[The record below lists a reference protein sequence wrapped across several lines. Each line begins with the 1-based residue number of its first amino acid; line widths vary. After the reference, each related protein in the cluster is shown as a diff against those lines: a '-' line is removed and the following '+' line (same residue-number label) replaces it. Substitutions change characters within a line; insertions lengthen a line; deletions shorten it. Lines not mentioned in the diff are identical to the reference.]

1 MNALIKKS
9 LVILIASIT
18 LALSLWTLLAP
29 KKNYSENENRY
40 LEEFPK
46 LNADTLRDAS
56 FMKDTETYVSDHFI
70 LRDFFMTVKTIYER
84 MTGRN
89 QVNKIY
95 MCKDGYYIEEYDGLK
110 NTKRIE
116 GAIKRLSEKSTG
128 ANVRA
133 VLVPTAVS
141 IYSEKLPATAKNA
154 NQISDIKKIEDDLSE
169 TFSKINENGGSA
181 NFVNVEDALRN
192 AKDEQI
198 FYKLDHHW
206 TSIGAYT
213 AYREIAKS
221 FGFEPIERNQFDEK
235 IVSTDFKGS
244 FYSKVNDL
252 LAKPDSV
259 VEFESKRL
267 SLTVKYPDRKIET
280 DKLTA
285 DEYLSK
291 KDKYSYFLNNQN
303 SFVEVHNS
311 SAQSDRTL
319 AVVKDSYANC
329 MISFLAEH
337 FSTIYVF
344 DTRFYRSKVTDF
356 INENNVSDVLF
367 LYNMHTIDTDTGINT
382 IN

>member
-1 MNALIKKS
+1 MSGLIKKS
-9 LVILIASIT
+9 TIITIAILS
-18 LALSLWTLLAP
+18 LALSLLTVFWP

-46 LNADTLRDAS
+46 LSFDLIKDAS
-56 FMKDTETYVSDHFI
+56 FMKDCESYVSDHFI
-70 LRDFFMTVKTIYER
+70 LRDFFMTLKTVYER

-95 MCKDGYYIEEYDGLK
+95 MCRDGYYIEEYNGLR
-110 NTKRIE
+110 NTAKIE

-128 ANVRA
+128 ANIRVM
-133 VLVPTAVS
+133 LVPTAVTICDS
-141 IYSEKLPATAKNA
+141 KLPATAKNA
-154 NQISDIKKIEDDLSE
+154 DQLADIKRIENDLSGIRAE
-169 TFSKINENGGSA
+169 
-181 NFVNVEDALRN
+181 FVDVSDALRN
-192 AKDEQI
+192 ARSEQI

-206 TSIGAYT
+206 TTLGAYT
-213 AYREIAKS
+213 AYRELAKS
-221 FGFEPIERNQFDEK
+221 FGFEPIERNQFEEK

-252 LAKPDSV
+252 LAKPDSI
-259 VEFESKRL
+259 VEFKSQRL
-267 SLTVKYPDRKIET
+267 SLNVKYPDRKLET

-285 DEYLSK
+285 DEYLEK

-303 SFVEVHNS
+303 SFVEVHNEN
-311 SAQSDRTL
+311 AQSPRTL

-344 DTRFYRSKVTDF
+344 DTRFYRNKVTDF

>member
-1 MNALIKKS
+1 MSGLIKKS
-9 LVILIASIT
+9 TIITIAILS
-18 LALSLWTLLAP
+18 LALSLLTVFWP

-46 LNADTLRDAS
+46 LSFDSIKDAS
-56 FMKDTETYVSDHFI
+56 FMKDSESYVSDHFI
-70 LRDFFMTVKTIYER
+70 LRDFFMTVKTVYER

-95 MCKDGYYIEEYDGLK
+95 MCRDGYYIEEYNGLR
-110 NTKRIE
+110 NTAKIE

-128 ANVRA
+128 ANIRVM
-133 VLVPTAVS
+133 LVPTAVT
-141 IYSEKLPATAKNA
+141 ICDDKLPATAKNA
-154 NQISDIKKIEDDLSE
+154 DQLADIKRIENDLSGIRAE
-169 TFSKINENGGSA
+169 
-181 NFVNVEDALRN
+181 FVDVSDALRN
-192 AKDEQI
+192 ARSEQI

-206 TSIGAYT
+206 TTLGAYT
-213 AYREIAKS
+213 AYRELAKS
-221 FGFEPIERNQFDEK
+221 FGFEPIERNLFEEK

-252 LAKPDSV
+252 LAKPDSI
-259 VEFESKRL
+259 VEFKSQRL
-267 SLTVKYPDRKIET
+267 SLNVKYPDRKLET

-285 DEYLSK
+285 DEYLEK

-303 SFVEVHNS
+303 SFVEVHNEN
-311 SAQSDRTL
+311 AQSQRTL

-344 DTRFYRSKVTDF
+344 DTRFYRNKVTDF

>member
-1 MNALIKKS
+1 MSGLIKKS
-9 LVILIASIT
+9 TIITIAILS
-18 LALSLWTLLAP
+18 LALSLLTVFWP

-46 LNADTLRDAS
+46 LSFDSIKDAS
-56 FMKDTETYVSDHFI
+56 FMKDSENYVSDHFI
-70 LRDFFMTVKTIYER
+70 LRDFFMTVKTVYER

-95 MCKDGYYIEEYDGLK
+95 MCDDGYYIEEYDGLK

-116 GAIKRLSEKSTG
+116 GAIKRLAEKSTG
-128 ANVRA
+128 ANVR
-133 VLVPTAVS
+133 VMLVPTAVT
-141 IYSEKLPATAKNA
+141 ICDDKLPATAKNA
-154 NQISDIKKIEDDLSE
+154 DQLADIKRIENDLSGIRAE
-169 TFSKINENGGSA
+169 
-181 NFVNVEDALRN
+181 FVDVSDALRN
-192 AKDEQI
+192 ARSEQI

-206 TSIGAYT
+206 TTLGAYT
-213 AYREIAKS
+213 AYRELAKS
-221 FGFEPIERNQFDEK
+221 FGFEPIERNQFEEK

-252 LAKPDSV
+252 LAKPDSI
-259 VEFESKRL
+259 VEFRSQRL
-267 SLTVKYPDRKIET
+267 SLNVKYPDRKLET

-285 DEYLSK
+285 DEYLEK

-303 SFVEVHNS
+303 SFVEVHNEN
-311 SAQSDRTL
+311 AQSPRTL

-344 DTRFYRSKVTDF
+344 DTRFYRNKVTDF

>member
-1 MNALIKKS
+1 MKD
-9 LVILIASIT
+9 
-18 LALSLWTLLAP
+18 
-29 KKNYSENENRY
+29 SEN
-40 LEEFPK
+40 
-46 LNADTLRDAS
+46 
-56 FMKDTETYVSDHFI
+56 YVSDHFI
-70 LRDFFMTVKTIYER
+70 LRDFFMTVKTVYER

-95 MCKDGYYIEEYDGLK
+95 MCRDGYYIEEYNGLR
-110 NTKRIE
+110 NTAKIE
-116 GAIKRLSEKSTG
+116 GAIKRLAEKSTG
-128 ANVRA
+128 ANIRVM
-133 VLVPTAVS
+133 LVPTAVT
-141 IYSEKLPATAKNA
+141 ICDDKLPATAKNA
-154 NQISDIKKIEDDLSE
+154 DQLADIKRIENDLSGIRAE
-169 TFSKINENGGSA
+169 
-181 NFVNVEDALRN
+181 FVDVSDAIRN
-192 AKDEQI
+192 ARCEQI

-206 TSIGAYT
+206 TTLGAYT
-213 AYREIAKS
+213 AYRELAKS
-221 FGFEPIERNQFDEK
+221 FGFEPIERNQFEEK

-252 LAKPDSV
+252 LAKPDSI
-259 VEFESKRL
+259 VEFKSQRL
-267 SLTVKYPDRKIET
+267 SLNVKYPDRKLET

-285 DEYLSK
+285 DEYLEK

-303 SFVEVHNS
+303 SFVEVHNEN
-311 SAQSDRTL
+311 AQSPRTL

-344 DTRFYRSKVTDF
+344 DTRFYRNKVTDF

>member
-1 MNALIKKS
+1 MSGLIKKS
-9 LVILIASIT
+9 TIITIAILS
-18 LALSLWTLLAP
+18 LALSLLTVFWP

-46 LNADTLRDAS
+46 LSFDSIKDAS
-56 FMKDTETYVSDHFI
+56 FMKDCESYVSDHFI
-70 LRDFFMTVKTIYER
+70 LRDFFMTVKTVYER

-95 MCKDGYYIEEYDGLK
+95 MCRDGYYIEEYNGLR
-110 NTKRIE
+110 NTAKIE
-116 GAIKRLSEKSTG
+116 GAIKRLAEKSTG
-128 ANVRA
+128 ANIRIM
-133 VLVPTAVS
+133 LVPTAVT
-141 IYSEKLPATAKNA
+141 ICDDKLPATAKNA
-154 NQISDIKKIEDDLSE
+154 DQLADIKRIENDLSGIRAE
-169 TFSKINENGGSA
+169 
-181 NFVNVEDALRN
+181 FVDVNDALRN
-192 AKDEQI
+192 ARSEQI

-206 TSIGAYT
+206 TTLGAYT
-213 AYREIAKS
+213 AYRELAKS
-221 FGFEPIERNQFDEK
+221 FGFEPIERNQFEEK

-252 LAKPDSV
+252 LAKPDSIV
-259 VEFESKRL
+259 AFRSQRL
-267 SLTVKYPDRKIET
+267 SLNVKYPDRKLET

-285 DEYLSK
+285 DEYLEK

-303 SFVEVHNS
+303 SFVEVHNEN
-311 SAQSDRTL
+311 AQSPRTL

-344 DTRFYRSKVTDF
+344 DTRFYRNKVTDF

>member
-1 MNALIKKS
+1 MSGLIKKS
-9 LVILIASIT
+9 TIITIAILS
-18 LALSLWTLLAP
+18 LALSLLTVFWP

-46 LNADTLRDAS
+46 LSFDLIKDAS
-56 FMKDTETYVSDHFI
+56 FMKDCESYVSDHFI
-70 LRDFFMTVKTIYER
+70 LRDFFMTVKTVYER

-95 MCKDGYYIEEYDGLK
+95 MCRDGYYIEEYNGLR
-110 NTKRIE
+110 NTAKIE

-128 ANVRA
+128 ANIRVM
-133 VLVPTAVS
+133 LVPTAVTICDS
-141 IYSEKLPATAKNA
+141 KLPATAKNA
-154 NQISDIKKIEDDLSE
+154 DQLADIKRIENDLSGIRAE
-169 TFSKINENGGSA
+169 
-181 NFVNVEDALRN
+181 FVDVSDALRN
-192 AKDEQI
+192 ARSEQI

-206 TSIGAYT
+206 TTLGAYT
-213 AYREIAKS
+213 AYRELAKS
-221 FGFEPIERNQFDEK
+221 FGFEPIERNQFEEK

-252 LAKPDSV
+252 LAKPDSI
-259 VEFESKRL
+259 VEFKSQRL
-267 SLTVKYPDRKIET
+267 SLNVKYPDRKLET

-285 DEYLSK
+285 DEYLEK

-303 SFVEVHNS
+303 SFVEVHNEN
-311 SAQSDRTL
+311 AQSPRTL

-344 DTRFYRSKVTDF
+344 DTRFYRNKVTDF

>member
-1 MNALIKKS
+1 MSGLIKKS
-9 LVILIASIT
+9 TIITIAILS
-18 LALSLWTLLAP
+18 LALSLLTVFWP

-46 LNADTLRDAS
+46 LSFDSIKDAS
-56 FMKDTETYVSDHFI
+56 FMKDSESYVSDHFI
-70 LRDFFMTVKTIYER
+70 LRDFFMTVKTVYER

-95 MCKDGYYIEEYDGLK
+95 MCRDGYYIEEYNGLR
-110 NTKRIE
+110 NTAKIE
-116 GAIKRLSEKSTG
+116 GAIKRLAEKSTG
-128 ANVRA
+128 ANIRVM
-133 VLVPTAVS
+133 LVPTAVT
-141 IYSEKLPATAKNA
+141 ICDDKLPATAKNA
-154 NQISDIKKIEDDLSE
+154 DQLADIKRIENDLSGIRAE
-169 TFSKINENGGSA
+169 
-181 NFVNVEDALRN
+181 FVDVSDALRN
-192 AKDEQI
+192 ARSEQI

-206 TSIGAYT
+206 TTLGAYT
-213 AYREIAKS
+213 AYRELAKS
-221 FGFEPIERNQFDEK
+221 FGFEPIERNQFEEK

-252 LAKPDSV
+252 LAKPDSI
-259 VEFESKRL
+259 VEFKSQRL
-267 SLTVKYPDRKIET
+267 SLNVKYPDRKLET

-285 DEYLSK
+285 DEYLEK

-303 SFVEVHNS
+303 SFVEVHNEN
-311 SAQSDRTL
+311 AQSQRTL

-344 DTRFYRSKVTDF
+344 DTRFYRNKVTDF

>member
-1 MNALIKKS
+1 IKKS
-9 LVILIASIT
+9 TIITIAILS
-18 LALSLWTLLAP
+18 LALSLLTVFWP

-46 LNADTLRDAS
+46 LSFDSIKDAS
-56 FMKDTETYVSDHFI
+56 FMKDSENYVSDHFI
-70 LRDFFMTVKTIYER
+70 LRDFFMTVKTVYER

-95 MCKDGYYIEEYDGLK
+95 MCRDGYYIEEYNGLR
-110 NTKRIE
+110 NTAKIE
-116 GAIKRLSEKSTG
+116 GAIKRLAEKSTG
-128 ANVRA
+128 ANIRVM
-133 VLVPTAVS
+133 LVPTAVT
-141 IYSEKLPATAKNA
+141 ICDDKLPATAKNA
-154 NQISDIKKIEDDLSE
+154 DQLADIKRIENDLSGIRAE
-169 TFSKINENGGSA
+169 
-181 NFVNVEDALRN
+181 FVDVSDALRN
-192 AKDEQI
+192 ARSEQI

-206 TSIGAYT
+206 TTLGAYT
-213 AYREIAKS
+213 AYRELAKS
-221 FGFEPIERNQFDEK
+221 FGFEPIERNQFEEK

-252 LAKPDSV
+252 LAKPDSI
-259 VEFESKRL
+259 VEFKSQRL
-267 SLTVKYPDRKIET
+267 SLNVKYPDRKLET

-285 DEYLSK
+285 DEYLEK

-303 SFVEVHNS
+303 SFVEVHNEN
-311 SAQSDRTL
+311 AQSPRTL

-344 DTRFYRSKVTDF
+344 DTRFYRNKVTDF

>member
-1 MNALIKKS
+1 MSGLIKKS
-9 LVILIASIT
+9 TIITIAILS
-18 LALSLWTLLAP
+18 LALSLLTVLWP

-46 LNADTLRDAS
+46 LSFDSIKDAS
-56 FMKDTETYVSDHFI
+56 FMKDCESYVSDHFI
-70 LRDFFMTVKTIYER
+70 LRDFFMTVKTVYER

-95 MCKDGYYIEEYDGLK
+95 MCRDGYYIEEYNGLR
-110 NTKRIE
+110 NTAKIE
-116 GAIKRLSEKSTG
+116 GAIKRLAEKSTG
-128 ANVRA
+128 ANIRVM
-133 VLVPTAVS
+133 LVPTAVT
-141 IYSEKLPATAKNA
+141 ICDDKLPATAKNA
-154 NQISDIKKIEDDLSE
+154 DQLADIKRIENDLSGIRAE
-169 TFSKINENGGSA
+169 
-181 NFVNVEDALRN
+181 FVDVSDALRN
-192 AKDEQI
+192 ARSEQI

-206 TSIGAYT
+206 TTLGAYT
-213 AYREIAKS
+213 AYRELAKS
-221 FGFEPIERNQFDEK
+221 FGFEPIERNQFEEK

-252 LAKPDSV
+252 LAKPDSI
-259 VEFESKRL
+259 VEFKSQRL
-267 SLTVKYPDRKIET
+267 SLNVKYPDRKLET

-285 DEYLSK
+285 DEYLEK

-303 SFVEVHNS
+303 SFVEVHNENE
-311 SAQSDRTL
+311 QSPRTL

-344 DTRFYRSKVTDF
+344 DTRFYRNKVTDF

>member
-1 MNALIKKS
+1 MSGLIKKS
-9 LVILIASIT
+9 TIITIAILS
-18 LALSLWTLLAP
+18 LALSLLTVFWP

-46 LNADTLRDAS
+46 LSFDSIKDAS
-56 FMKDTETYVSDHFI
+56 FMKDSESYVSDHFI
-70 LRDFFMTVKTIYER
+70 LRDFFMTVKTVYER

-95 MCKDGYYIEEYDGLK
+95 MCRDGYYIEEYNGLR
-110 NTKRIE
+110 NTAKIE

-128 ANVRA
+128 ANIRVM
-133 VLVPTAVS
+133 LVPTAVT
-141 IYSEKLPATAKNA
+141 ICDDKLPATAKNA
-154 NQISDIKKIEDDLSE
+154 DQLADIKRIENDLSGIRAE
-169 TFSKINENGGSA
+169 
-181 NFVNVEDALRN
+181 FVDVSDALRN
-192 AKDEQI
+192 ARSEQI

-206 TSIGAYT
+206 TTLGAYT
-213 AYREIAKS
+213 AYRVLAKS
-221 FGFEPIERNQFDEK
+221 FGFEPIERNQFEEK

-252 LAKPDSV
+252 LAKPDSI
-259 VEFESKRL
+259 VEFKSQRL
-267 SLTVKYPDRKIET
+267 SLNVKYPDRKLET

-285 DEYLSK
+285 DEYLEK

-303 SFVEVHNS
+303 SFVEVHNEN
-311 SAQSDRTL
+311 AQSPRTL

-344 DTRFYRSKVTDF
+344 DTRFYRNKVTDF